1 MENAQNGQKSY
12 NFQFWVKIG
21 LKILKMGPY
30 ELMGQIRLPICHL
43 NKKNIDISV
52 KNMSKPSEMIIWPN
66 LLINSK
72 STEMNGLIG
81 HFWIYVV
88 D

>member
-21 LKILKMGPY
+21 LEILKMGPY
-30 ELMGQIRLPICHL
+30 MFMGQIRLPICHL
-43 NKKNIDISV
+43 NQKILIYL
-52 KNMSKPSEMIIWPN
+52 SKPSKIIIWPSVR
-66 LLINSK
+66 INSK

-81 HFWIYVV
+81 HFWI
-88 D
+88 

>member
-1 MENAQNGQKSY
+1 MSFES
-12 NFQFWVKIG
+12 
-21 LKILKMGPY
+21 
-30 ELMGQIRLPICHL
+30 
-43 NKKNIDISV
+43 KNIDISV